1 MKSRAEKLPLLE
13 DHFDVLIV
21 GGGATG
27 LGIAVDAAT
36 RGYRT
41 ALVEAGDFA
50 QATSSRATKLVHG
63 GVRYLV
69 SGQVPLVYEALH
81 ERKVMLTNAPHLVHP
96 LPFITPA
103 YHWFELPWYGVGLK
117 LYDVLSGSSSLGPT
131 KILSARETRERI
143 PGIAAAGLKGSI
155 LYHDGQFDD
164 ARLALA
170 LARTAEDHGALVL
183 NYVRCMELV
192 KENGKVS
199 GARVQDAETGQIV
212 NVSAQAVI
220 NATGIFVDAL
230 RQQDT
235 PGLEHLLSVSRGT
248 HLVIDGS
255 FLQGNGEGPANAIM
269 VPKTDDG
276 RIIFAIPWLGKVVV
290 GTTDL
295 PAEKAEMEP
304 GHNASEIDF
313 LLETINPY
321 LARPVTRTDILSI
334 FSGLRPLVTGNK
346 ANTSK
351 LSREHHIDISA
362 SGMITV
368 AGGKWTTYR
377 RMAEGTLDFAIKN
390 NLLPPRE
397 CVSKRIRLRGA
408 PTMAEAN
415 ARQPHS
421 LAQYGTDAAAVDSLS
436 AEDPSFATSLDAT
449 LPYTV
454 AEVVY
459 AVREE
464 MARTVE
470 DVLSRRTRALLLD
483 ARAAQR
489 AAPLVAGVMA
499 KELGLGREWIEGQLA
514 SFNELARRFYEVP
527 DEVAD
532 EANTHLVAHA
542 VPAEAAQPV

>member
-1 MKSRAEKLPLLE
+1 MTTRAEKLSLLE
-13 DHFDVLIV
+13 SQFDVLII

-50 QATSSRATKLVHG
+50 QATSSRSTKLVHG

-81 ERKVMLTNAPHLVHP
+81 ERMVMLRNAPHLVHA

-103 YHWFELPWYGVGLK
+103 YHWWELPWYGIGLK
-117 LYDVLSGSSSLGPT
+117 LYDVLSGKSSLGPT

-143 PGIAAAGLKGSI
+143 PGIAAPNLKGSI

-183 NYVRCMELV
+183 NYVRCTEFL
-192 KENGKVS
+192 KQDGKLT
-199 GARVQDAETGQIV
+199 GATVQDAETGQSFNI
-212 NVSAQAVI
+212 SASAVI

-230 RQQDT
+230 RWQDT
-235 PGLEHLLSVSRGT
+235 PGIEHLLSVSRGT
-248 HLVIDGS
+248 HIVIDGS
-255 FLQGNGEGPANAIM
+255 FLQGAGPEGNEATPNAIM

-295 PAEKAEMEP
+295 PAPASEMEP
-304 GHNASEIDF
+304 GHEASEIGF

-321 LARPVTRTDILSI
+321 LARKATPADILSI

-346 ANTSK
+346 SNTSK
-351 LSREHHIDISA
+351 LSREHHIDISP
-362 SGMITV
+362 SGLITV

-377 RMAEGTLDFAIKN
+377 RMASDTLDFAVKN
-390 NLLPPRE
+390 NLLQQRACITRTTP
-397 CVSKRIRLRGA
+397 LHGA
-408 PTMAEAN
+408 PPNTN
-415 ARQPHS
+415 LHQPF
-421 LAQYGTDAAAVDSLS
+421 AQYGTDADAITALASSDPALAA
-436 AEDPSFATSLDAT
+436 PLDNS
-449 LPYTV
+449 LPYIA
-454 AEVVY
+454 AEVLY
-459 AVREE
+459 AVRHE

-483 ARAAQR
+483 AHAARR
-489 AAPLVAGVMA
+489 AAPLVAGIMA
-499 KELGLGREWIEGQLA
+499 AELGHNPGLDRC
-514 SFNELARRFYEVP
+514 STR
-527 DEVAD
+527 
-532 EANTHLVAHA
+532 
-542 VPAEAAQPV
+542 